1 MKIPEKTIRAYVLK
15 NAISYNG
22 KAQQGAVISALFNE
36 GKVYIFNK
44 LLINNLSPRCYPLG
58 YAGFYILLRGLNY
71 D

>member
-36 GKVYIFNK
+36 GMKKEEVKEYIKKFLK
-44 LLINNLSPRCYPLG
+44 L
-58 YAGFYILLRGLNY
+58 
-71 D
+71 